1 MTPLPLAYIATEIAA
16 KTPKVPHKDIDYD
29 KLIPV
34 VLVIVVMLLVTIHV
48 CTSQSRAKKALKDIS
63 SRLGLGYETPP
74 LGDIW
79 PFTKIKMSPRLNG
92 IIAGRQV
99 VIRHVP
105 KGKKTFTNIDVA
117 VSQRGAMELRIAK
130 KTVLNSI
137 ISLKLKKFTTGD
149 RFADDA
155 LMMHSDQPDIASV
168 VLGAQSIAS
177 QLSAFV
183 RKHKLPG
190 ILTLNKGLL
199 RYEERGMV
207 APGEKADRIEALI
220 PICLSLAEGV
230 ELAGEIAQR
239 K

>member
-1 MTPLPLAYIATEIAA
+1 MNLQPLAYLATEIAA

-29 KLIPV
+29 KLIPTALF
-34 VLVIVVMLLVTIHV
+34 VLLMLLITIHV
-48 CTSQSRAKKALKDIS
+48 CISQRRAKKAMKDIGA
-63 SRLGLGYETPP
+63 RLGLGFEAPP

-79 PFTKIKMSPRLNG
+79 PFTKIKLSPRLNG

-99 VIRHVP
+99 VIRHAT
-105 KGKKTFTNIDVA
+105 KGKKTFTTIDMAVA
-117 VSQRGAMELRIAK
+117 QRGAMELRIAQ

-199 RYEERGMV
+199 HYEEKGMI
-207 APGEKADRIEALI
+207 APGKKAARIEALI
-220 PICLSLAEGV
+220 PICLSLAAGV
-230 ELAGEIAQR
+230 EMAGEIAQQR
-239 K
+239 